1 MLTSAEYE
9 SFVTGLVADLLR
21 KRSISDPKCGL
32 KNRLKGISGV
42 SHQIDVSFIDSHR
55 SPPTLVIIEC
65 KRLKDRIKL
74 ADVKVLKATLDDL
87 VGQIGHPSVGKA
99 MLVSTQQAQK
109 GAKDYAAY
117 YGIDVQQTTEGPSY
131 QFSYDG
137 LSLLASSASSTSSSS
152 AVFGGAALRS
162 CARCGEVFESN
173 GSQTVCAVCESTPN
187 AG

>member
-1 MLTSAEYE
+1 MLTPAEYE
-9 SFVTGLVADLLR
+9 AFVAGLVADLLR
-21 KRSISDPKCGL
+21 KRSISDLGSGAT
-32 KNRLKGISGV
+32 NRLKGISGV

-65 KRLKDRIKL
+65 KRLKDRIEL

-87 VGQIGHPSVGKA
+87 VGHGGHPSVGKG
-99 MLVSTQQAQK
+99 MLVSTQKAQK

-117 YGIDVQQTTEGPSY
+117 YGIDVQQTTESPSY

-137 LSLLASSASSTSSSS
+137 LSLVASFASSTSSSS
-152 AVFGGAALRS
+152 AVFGGAALRP
-162 CARCGEVFESN
+162 CARCGVVFQSS
-173 GSQTVCAVCESTPN
+173 GSQAVCAVCESAQN